1 MDRQWH
7 DASRDCWCQEE
18 RKEDT
23 FSYTMYRSLAARKS
37 FCNYKYVPLQM
48 VNDNDDISSLWIWLD
63 RRRRSSSRIIQDLPH
78 LVGWFGFDAFIL
90 IVSSRDLWLV
100 GWMDG
105 IPKNCPYILAF
116 RIIHLV
122 WNSYASPTF
131 PEAIKIND
139 FGLHINVC
147 VKFQFP
153 TWVSRRRQGRRR
165 GDKLL
170 NIDWQPIILDARKT
184 K

>member
-1 MDRQWH
+1 MYVAVYV
-7 DASRDCWCQEE
+7 ASWIVNDMMRAMIADVKKNAKKTPFCTLCI
-18 RKEDT
+18 
-23 FSYTMYRSLAARKS
+23 YRSLAARKS

-122 WNSYASPTF
+122 WNSYASPPFLQLFLRRSKSMILVCTSTCVSNF
-131 PEAIKIND
+131 S
-139 FGLHINVC
+139 FLHGFHDDGKDVDGATNY
-147 VKFQFP
+147 
-153 TWVSRRRQGRRR
+153 S
-165 GDKLL
+165 
-170 NIDWQPIILDARKT
+170 A
-184 K
+184 